1 MQDDT
6 RETLRD
12 QVTRLMTFLA
22 DLVRSRSGD
31 VHDISDHPGHVW
43 VGPSTAVAVRSNAVP
58 GQVVVEVGP
67 DDPDAARAGAVHA
80 ELAALVDALGA

>member
-58 GQVVVEVGP
+58 GQVVV
-67 DDPDAARAGAVHA
+67 ARAVRMTSLRSGAA
-80 ELAALVDALGA
+80 GADWCSPSGW